1 MSSLAESLA
10 QKRKEQAAEACVV
23 SATSTQVVAF
33 IEFWPTP
40 HNRLG
45 YGSSQL
51 LHYQLLTRNPG
62 FDPAEMPQVLTLGF
76 ATADVVLFGKRLE
89 AVAELLAEGQ
99 LKSVAALPERFAELN
114 PRAPFVAK
122 IDVKPFRENDGD
134 GASPA

>member
-10 QKRKEQAAEACVV
+10 QKRKEQASEACVV
-23 SATSTQVVAF
+23 SATSGQVVAF

-51 LHYQLLTRNPG
+51 LDYQLLTRNPSHN
-62 FDPAEMPQVLTLGF
+62 PAEMPQVLTLGF
-76 ATADVVLFGKRLE
+76 ATANVVLSGKRLE
-89 AVAELLAEGQ
+89 AVADLLAEGQ

-114 PRAPFVAK
+114 PTKPFVAK
-122 IDVKPFRENDGD
+122 IEVKPFREDG
-134 GASPA
+134 GASPD